1 MSGPDLALMRTRM
14 DDNILNNNMP
24 ITFFMQQS
32 GVMRLDTGGEGGKGG
47 GGRGETEVTALLIVH
62 RFKVDLH
69 EGKKPLSGCVI
80 CQPASP
86 PPPRPPT
93 RVHLASASG

>member
-47 GGRGETEVTALLIVH
+47 GEGERQRLQ
-62 RFKVDLH
+62 RY
-69 EGKKPLSGCVI
+69 
-80 CQPASP
+80 
-86 PPPRPPT
+86 
-93 RVHLASASG
+93 